1 MRPPQ
6 AEPTKLQTGSFAL
19 LRMTA
24 FAVLLFLLLIF
35 GFQSHAQTLN
45 QQFEALQH
53 KLAAKP
59 DDVDLKMDLAFLY
72 SQGLAFKE
80 AIVLYEEVLVKDPDN
95 LRATIET
102 CSLYTQMRDQG
113 KAIKSCEN
121 WILLTPRDFRAHD
134 NLGLALFK
142 FSEPATSLK
151 PFLTALSL
159 AKDSAIVRHHIALV
173 FLALREFKLARD
185 YSMKSLDLGGTPE
198 EKAFLF
204 HGLYLAYKGLRD
216 EKAAL
221 KAIQS
226 TYSLSANSLF
236 LPTVAKQTVAAY
248 QGFFFVLACGIVLVA
263 CDYFGKRLNRFLKNE
278 D

>member
-1 MRPPQ
+1 MRQPG
-6 AEPTKLQTGSFAL
+6 AA
-19 LRMTA
+19 LRMTGPVTLL
-24 FAVLLFLLLIF
+24 FTVLLFVP
-35 GFQSHAQTLN
+35 SARAQDLN
-45 QQFEALQH
+45 QQFQELQQ
-53 KLAAKP
+53 KLATQP
-59 DDVDLKMDLAFLY
+59 NDLDVKMDLAFLY

-102 CSLYTQMRDQG
+102 CSLYTQMHDRH

-142 FSEPATSLK
+142 FSEPAASLK

-159 AKDSAIVRHHIALV
+159 AKGSAIVRHHIALV

-185 YSMKSLDLGGTPE
+185 YSMKALDLGGTPE
-198 EKAFLF
+198 EKSFLF